1 MPDVYVY
8 FCSSSPPLFL
18 LYISVR
24 QLVSISISLHFCK
37 AGRRGLCEV
46 ILALVVSHD
55 IVIIRIIEQMFVIYK
70 QIMFLLFIEY
80 AMRRDTAAPA
90 FEEVPFR
97 GKPLESA

>member
-55 IVIIRIIEQMFVIYK
+55 IVI
-70 QIMFLLFIEY
+70 EY

-97 GKPLESA
+97 GKP